1 MDHDTKGHAFKYASL
16 KNNVNLHL
24 ILAFTPFVT
33 LAHIHFS
40 HVHPYW

>member
-1 MDHDTKGHAFKYASL
+1 MDHVTEGHTFKHASL

-33 LAHIHFS
+33 LTNNYFS
-40 HVHPYW
+40 HFQPYW